1 MLRQMIEL
9 KRGGTVDLS
18 EHADAGGRSG
28 YTLVRVNGLASKN
41 VRPTVGL
48 IMDRDELREL
58 AVEVLRRLKGGDDV
72 ARIAVPDRP
81 EPWALAL
88 DRLVDLVAGDDPPPQ
103 APKRLPTL

>member
-28 YTLVRVNGLASKN
+28 YTMVRVNGLATKN
-41 VRPTVGL
+41 LRPTVGL
-48 IMDRDELREL
+48 IMDRAELREL

-72 ARIAVPDRP
+72 ARIAVPGQA

-88 DRLVDLVAGDDPPPQ
+88 DRLVDLVAGDEPSPQ
-103 APKRLPTL
+103 AKRSPTL